1 MEGAKRTKGGGEIKS
16 RSSRS
21 LPLSVGSRVRSI
33 VNHAVESKR
42 KKRSAKPIGNGP
54 IVRARNTF
62 LSARPVCVRVNNHR
76 HPGRGSLSPHPL
88 HISYQYI
95 DLLLTHVHFRF
106 PRIDKSSPPFPL
118 TSHYRTRMPSWMP
131 CVVDENRHQKEEEEE
146 GRGEVEKRS
155 RSRETWSE
163 LISSLE

>member
-33 VNHAVESKR
+33 VNHAVES
-42 KKRSAKPIGNGP
+42 NGP

-131 CVVDENRHQKEEEEE
+131 CVVDENRRQKEEEEE
-146 GRGEVEKRS
+146 GRGEIEKRS

>member
-118 TSHYRTRMPSWMP
+118 TSHYRTRMPSSSTKT
-131 CVVDENRHQKEEEEE
+131 VVRRRRRR
-146 GRGEVEKRS
+146 RGEVKS
-155 RSRETWSE
+155 RSDREAGKRGRN
-163 LISSLE
+163 